1 VGRSAIVPHVRR
13 IGALL
18 AAGAGV
24 MSDTSSP
31 TGAVPLARTRGL
43 VKRYSSGGG
52 LLAGARRAR
61 EVVAVDGVDLDIA
74 AGMTTALVGE
84 SGCGKS
90 TLGRLILALEAP
102 TAGRVEYRGRDL
114 AGLDAAALRGFRRSA
129 QVVFQDPY
137 GSLNPRLTVGSMLRE
152 ALGVHGLARGA
163 EARGRAEAL
172 LERVGLPADAAGRY
186 PHEFSGG
193 QRQRVGIARALSV
206 EPEFIVLDE
215 PVSALDVSVQAQILN
230 LLREL
235 QAELGLTY
243 LFVSHDLGVV
253 RNLADRIVV
262 MHRGRVVEQGATA
275 RLLSAPDADYTRR
288 LLAAVPRIP

>member
-1 VGRSAIVPHVRR
+1 VSASSGRSDAAPLVRAVGLVRR
-13 IGALL
+13 YASG
-18 AAGAGV
+18 
-24 MSDTSSP
+24 
-31 TGAVPLARTRGL
+31 RGS
-43 VKRYSSGGG
+43 VERAS
-52 LLAGARRAR
+52 RRALQ
-61 EVVAVDGVDLDIA
+61 VVAVDGVDLDIP
-74 AGMTTALVGE
+74 AGLTTALVGE

-90 TLGRLILALEAP
+90 TLGRLLLALEP
-102 TAGRVEYRGRDL
+102 PSAGRVEYRGRDL
-114 AGLDAAALRGFRRSA
+114 AGLDAAALRAFRRRA
-129 QVVFQDPY
+129 QVVFQDPF

-152 ALGVHGLARGA
+152 ALGVHGIARGDD
-163 EARGRAEAL
+163 ARGRVEAL

-193 QRQRVGIARALSV
+193 QRQRIGIARALSV
-206 EPEFIVLDE
+206 EPEFVVLDE

-235 QAELGLTY
+235 QREFGLTY

-262 MHRGRVVEQGATA
+262 MHQGRIVEQGAA
-275 RLLSAPDADYTRR
+275 DRILSTPEAAYTRR

>member
-1 VGRSAIVPHVRR
+1 MPSPPVTAPLVR
-13 IGALL
+13 A
-18 AAGAGV
+18 
-24 MSDTSSP
+24 T
-31 TGAVPLARTRGL
+31 GL
-43 VKRYSSGGG
+43 VKRYASGGAA
-52 LLAGARRAR
+52 LAPASRRAR
-61 EVVAVDGVDLDIA
+61 EVRAVDGVDLDVP
-74 AGMTTALVGE
+74 AGLTTALVGE

-90 TLGRLILALEAP
+90 TLGRLLLALEPP

-114 AGLDAAALRGFRRSA
+114 SGLDAAGLRAFRRSA

-152 ALGVHGLARGA
+152 ALSVHGVARGA
-163 EARGRAEAL
+163 DAHDRVAAL
-172 LERVGLPADAAGRY
+172 LDRVGLPAAAAGRY

-230 LLREL
+230 LLRDL
-235 QAELGLTY
+235 QVELGLTY

-262 MHRGRVVEQGATA
+262 MHRGRIVERGATD
-275 RLLSAPDADYTRR
+275 RVLSAPDAEYTRR

>member
-1 VGRSAIVPHVRR
+1 
-13 IGALL
+13 
-18 AAGAGV
+18 
-24 MSDTSSP
+24 MSDVASP
-31 TGAVPLARTRGL
+31 PVAVPLVRATGL
-43 VKRYSSGGG
+43 VKRYATGR
-52 LLAGARRAR
+52 GALRAASRRAR
-61 EVVAVDGVDLDIA
+61 EVLAVDGVDLDVEE
-74 AGMTTALVGE
+74 GLTTALVGE

-90 TLGRLILALEAP
+90 TLGRLLLALEAP

-114 AGLDAAALRGFRRSA
+114 ASLDAAALRAFRRSA

-152 ALGVHGLARGA
+152 ALGVHGIARGGD
-163 EARGRAEAL
+163 ARRRVEAL
-172 LERVGLPADAAGRY
+172 LDRVGLPADASGRY

-235 QAELGLTY
+235 QRDLGLTY
-243 LFVSHDLGVV
+243 LFVSHDLAVV

-262 MHRGRVVEQGATA
+262 MHRGRIVEQGTSD
-275 RLLSAPDADYTRR
+275 RVLSAPQAEYTRR

>member
-1 VGRSAIVPHVRR
+1 MSGAPLVRAVAVKKVYATGRASTASGRRVR
-13 IGALL
+13 
-18 AAGAGV
+18 
-24 MSDTSSP
+24 S
-31 TGAVPLARTRGL
+31 
-43 VKRYSSGGG
+43 
-52 LLAGARRAR
+52 
-61 EVVAVDGVDLDIA
+61 VVAVDDVTLDVP
-74 AGMTTALVGE
+74 AGLTTALVGE

-90 TLGRLILALEAP
+90 TLGRLLLALEPP
-102 TAGRVEYRGRDL
+102 TSGRVEYRERDL
-114 AGLDAAALRGFRRSA
+114 ASMEAGELRAFRRHA
-129 QVVFQDPY
+129 QVVFQDPF

-152 ALGVHGLARGA
+152 ALQVHGLARGDAAAGRVA
-163 EARGRAEAL
+163 EV
-172 LERVGLPADAAGRY
+172 LERVGLGPDAAHRY

-206 EPEFIVLDE
+206 DPEFIVLDE

-235 QAELGLTY
+235 QRDLRLTY

-262 MHRGRVVEQGATA
+262 MRAGRVVEMGEAD
-275 RLLSAPDADYTRR
+275 RVLSAPEQDYTRN

>member
-1 VGRSAIVPHVRR
+1 
-13 IGALL
+13 
-18 AAGAGV
+18 
-24 MSDTSSP
+24 MSDSSATP
-31 TGAVPLARTRGL
+31 GAAPLVRARGL
-43 VKRYSSGGG
+43 AKRYASGRGSI
-52 LLAGARRAR
+52 ASAWRRAP
-61 EVVAVDGVDLDIA
+61 EVLAVDGVDLEIA
-74 AGMTTALVGE
+74 TGVTTALVGE

-90 TLGRLILALEAP
+90 TLGRLLLALEAP

-114 AGLDAAALRGFRRSA
+114 AGLDAGALRSFRRSA

-152 ALGVHGLARGA
+152 ALGVHGIARGN
-163 EARGRAEAL
+163 EARRRVEEL
-172 LERVGLPADAAGRY
+172 LDRVGLPGDAAGRY

-235 QAELGLTY
+235 QRDLGLTY

-253 RNLADRIVV
+253 RNIADRIVV
-262 MHRGRVVEQGATA
+262 MHRGRIVEQGTA
-275 RLLSAPDADYTRR
+275 DRVLSAPRVDYTRL